1 MATKPPKA
9 DIDETRVR
17 ATAPKK
23 VAVGVPA
30 VLHALQIANDQMGVS
45 RSVQTLLRVNQKDGF
60 DCPGCAWPEEDKR
73 HIAEFC
79 ENGAKAVAEEATLRR
94 VGPDFFAAHPLDEL
108 RGHDDWWLGQ
118 QGRLT
123 HPMVL
128 EEGATHY
135 RPISWDDAL
144 ALVADEL
151 RSLDDPAE
159 AVFYT
164 SGRTSNEAAFL
175 YQLLVRGLGTNNL
188 PDCSNM
194 CHESSGSALTE
205 TIGIGKGTVS
215 IDDIHEADLLIVA
228 GQNPGT
234 NHPRMLSALEKAKQ
248 RGATI
253 IAVNPLPEAG
263 LMRFENPQTVRGV
276 AFGGTKLADQFL
288 QIRLG
293 GDQALF
299 QAIGKHLLEIDPS
312 TGSGTGAAVLDHEF
326 IAAHTSGFDAY
337 RQAMA
342 DASWR
347 DLVAATGL
355 PEKSLRR
362 VAETV
367 RTSKATIVC
376 WAMGLTQHKHSVP
389 TLREVVNMLLLQG
402 NIGRPGAGVCP
413 VRGHSNVQ
421 GDRTVGIYEKPS
433 AAFLDALD
441 TEFGFAAPREH
452 GFDTV
457 GAIRAMRD
465 GRVRF
470 FMSMG
475 GNFVSATP
483 DTAVV
488 EAGMSRVGLTVHVST
503 KLNRSHVVTGRR
515 ALILPTLGR
524 TDRDRRGGREQRVTV
539 EDSMGAVHASR
550 GRLAP
555 PSEELLSE
563 VAIVARLS
571 ALVFGAGAADS
582 GRAAGAGGASTSSRA
597 EEMARAEDGFAASAP
612 PLLTSPPLVTRD
624 AEAPADTSPPL
635 VAGDAAVHAADAAR
649 HDRGYPERSPRE
661 EARSDGPDPA
671 GLRHPSNVPHADW
684 AALEADYARI
694 RAHIARVIPGFDDYE
709 ERIDKG
715 RTLHLPNG
723 PRDARRFATADGRA
737 QFTVNPLE
745 YPRIPRGRLLLQTLR
760 SHDQY
765 NTTIYGKDDRYR
777 GIHGGRRVVLVNA
790 KDIEHLGFAENDI
803 VDLVSEWR
811 SPDGTLEERRAEEF
825 RIVAYRTPRG
835 NAAAYYPE
843 TNVLVPLD
851 SVADVSG
858 TPTSKSVIVRLERRA

>member
-1 MATKPPKA
+1 MAKRPPTT
-9 DIDETRVR
+9 DIDEARVR
-17 ATAPKK
+17 VTGTEK

-30 VLHALQIANDQMGVS
+30 VLHALQIANEQMGVA
-45 RSVQTLLRVNQKDGF
+45 RSVQTLMRVNQKDGF

-73 HIAEFC
+73 HVAEFC

-94 VGPDFFAAHPLDEL
+94 VGPEFFAAHSVDEL

-123 HPMVL
+123 HPMLL
-128 EEGATHY
+128 EEGASHY
-135 RPISWDDAL
+135 RPVAWDDAL
-144 ALVADEL
+144 RLVADEL
-151 RSLDDPAE
+151 TALDDPDQ

-175 YQLLVRGLGTNNL
+175 YQLLVRGFGTNNL

-276 AFGGTKLADQFL
+276 AFGGTKLADEFV

-299 QAIGKHLLEIDPS
+299 QAIGKHLLEAGDD
-312 TGSGTGAAVLDHEF
+312 VLDHEF
-326 IAAHTSGFDAY
+326 IAEHTSGFAAY
-337 RQAMA
+337 RQAMT
-342 DASWR
+342 DAPWR
-347 DLVAATGL
+347 EFVAATGL
-355 PEKSLRR
+355 PEKTLRR
-362 VAETV
+362 VGEAV
-367 RTSKATIVC
+367 RISKATIVC
-376 WAMGLTQHKHSVP
+376 WAMGLTQHKHSVA
-389 TLREVVNMLLLQG
+389 TLRDVVNVLLLQG

-433 AAFLDALD
+433 EAFLAALD
-441 TEFGFAAPREH
+441 SEFAFTAPRAH

-457 GAIRAMRD
+457 EAIRAMRD
-465 GRVRF
+465 GRVGVF
-470 FMSMG
+470 LGMG

-488 EAGMSRVGLTVHVST
+488 EAGMARVGLTVHVST
-503 KLNRSHVVTGRR
+503 KLNRSHVVAGRR

-539 EDSMGAVHASR
+539 EDSMGAVHSSR

-563 VAIVARLS
+563 VAIVARLC
-571 ALVFGAGAADS
+571 ALLFGGVADAAPIDH
-582 GRAAGAGGASTSSRA
+582 GVSRA
-597 EEMARAEDGFAASAP
+597 EEMRRAEDETAFSGP
-612 PLLTSPPLVTRD
+612 PPVTSPPPPSASWSNHGAAPRPSPAHTGDVDRGQ
-624 AEAPADTSPPL
+624 AERPAAEQASEADP
-635 VAGDAAVHAADAAR
+635 AAV
-649 HDRGYPERSPRE
+649 
-661 EARSDGPDPA
+661 
-671 GLRHPSNVPHADW
+671 RHPSTAPQADW
-684 AALEADYARI
+684 AALEADYALI
-694 RAHIARVIPGFDDYE
+694 RSHIERVIPGFDDYE

-723 PRDARRFATADGRA
+723 PRDARRFATVDGKAR
-737 QFTVNPLE
+737 FTVNPLE
-745 YPRIPRGRLLLQTLR
+745 YPVIPRGRLLLQTLR

-777 GIHGGRRVVLVNA
+777 GIHGGRRVVLANA
-790 KDIEHLGFAENDI
+790 RDIAELGFVEGDV
-803 VDLVSEWR
+803 VDLVSEWTGV
-811 SPDGTLEERRAEEF
+811 DGEIQERRAEGF
-825 RIVAYRTPRG
+825 RLVPYSTPRG

-858 TPTSKSVIVRLERRA
+858 TPTSKSVVVRLERR